1 MIQKLYTSKYLEAII
16 SFIVLLPV
24 SLSFLLNS
32 ITSDGKIYISLAK
45 ITDLWG
51 TFPSNLDALWE
62 VKPIGDRFIFYSLYK
77 ITSLFTEFGTYE
89 FEILFKAICICIVLI
104 ICYYFS
110 KQINKKYIFLLTSLA
125 FLTPMGFISISPDW
139 WACLISLLVLS
150 LLLTYSKINW
160 CLAGILITF
169 IFLIKGAT
177 LFFIIP
183 IICALYLFKKDII
196 IDRIVY
202 CECGS
207 ILSLSIILLS
217 GLFPHIISDMILS
230 AQIAQVG
237 STTIGNLV
245 VKFITTGLTMWAYI
259 PVILAGMFTTYL
271 LYIKYASER
280 KMKELAFIILMW
292 LSVLLVIFM
301 QGEFWH
307 YHYSSLII
315 TSIISIILLSDN
327 AIKYSIII
335 MFVIFITFSG
345 HWGIDMAAEN
355 KFYEEQK
362 IGSKIITTNI
372 TDILNQ
378 DTILY
383 LDLGDAAYF
392 FPANSSCRYVQ
403 PLPFQRNSDTWD
415 MTGTSQY
422 YETYYC
428 ILNYTGK
435 YIIDGSNNVIN
446 RNTTDSDIVRNKI
459 NTEYERI
466 WENNWIIYRRL

>member
-1 MIQKLYTSKYLEAII
+1 MIKFITKYFEAII

-24 SLSFLLNS
+24 TISFMLNS

-51 TFPSNLDALWE
+51 YFPSNIDALWE
-62 VKPIGDRFIFYSLYK
+62 VKPIGNRFIFYVLYK
-77 ITSLFTEFGTYE
+77 ITSAFTSFGTYE
-89 FEILFKAICICIVLI
+89 FELLFKAICIGIVLL

-110 KQINKKYIFLLTSLA
+110 KQINRKYVFLLTSLA

-139 WACLISLLVLS
+139 WACLISILALS
-150 LLLTYSKINW
+150 LFLSYNKINW

-169 IFLIKGAT
+169 IFLIKGVT
-177 LFFIIP
+177 LFLIIP
-183 IICALYLFKKDII
+183 IICVLYLFKKDII
-196 IDRIVY
+196 INRLIY
-202 CECGS
+202 GACGS

-230 AQIAQVG
+230 MQIAQVG
-237 STTIGNLV
+237 SIGIGDLIV
-245 VKFITTGLTMWAYI
+245 TFITKGLIMWAYI
-259 PVILAGMFTTYL
+259 PAILVGIYSTCL
-271 LYIKYASER
+271 LYIKCTTER
-280 KMKELAFIILMW
+280 KMKDLAFIIIMW
-292 LSVLLVIFM
+292 LSAFSVIFI

-307 YHYSSLII
+307 YHYASFII
-315 TSIISIILLSDN
+315 PSIISIILLTDN
-327 AIKYSIII
+327 IIKYSIII
-335 MFVIFITFSG
+335 MFIIFIAFSG
-345 HWGIDMAAEN
+345 HWGMNMVADN
-355 KFYEEQK
+355 KFYDEQT
-362 IGSKIITTNI
+362 IGAKIITTNI
-372 TDILNQ
+372 TDIKNQ

-422 YETYYC
+422 YEEYYC
-428 ILNYTGK
+428 IMNYTGK
-435 YIIDGSNNVIN
+435 YIIDGSDNLIN
-446 RNTTDSDIVRNKI
+446 RNTTDSEIVRDKI

-466 WENNWIIYRRL
+466 WENNWIIYRRIL